1 MNPNDLILSSSNWD
15 EFFESLS
22 ALVKTKD
29 KGDAFERFTQLYL
42 QTAPK
47 YRLLLKKVWKPD
59 VDFGIDFLAET
70 YDKQT
75 WSIQSK
81 FRSDSD
87 SALTYKELS
96 TFKTISDNSE
106 NIDFCLVAHTS
117 TKPIKN
123 LHLLGENIS
132 TLGIDEFES
141 IDSELW
147 ELIQAAA
154 EGVQKKLQHMFA
166 FQ

>member
-1 MNPNDLILSSSNWD
+1 MNPNDLMLSSSNCD

-47 YRLLLKKVWKPD
+47 YSLLLKKVWKPD
-59 VDFGIDFLAET
+59 VDFGIDFFAEA

-75 WSIQSK
+75 WSIRSK

-87 SALTYKELS
+87 SALTYKELN
-96 TFKTISDNSE
+96 TQRI
-106 NIDFCLVAHTS
+106 
-117 TKPIKN
+117 
-123 LHLLGENIS
+123 GEI
-132 TLGIDEFES
+132 
-141 IDSELW
+141 
-147 ELIQAAA
+147 
-154 EGVQKKLQHMFA
+154 
-166 FQ
+166 

>member
-22 ALVKTKD
+22 ALEKTKD

-47 YRLLLKKVWKPD
+47 YRLLLKNIWKPD
-59 VDFGIDFLAET
+59 QDFGIDFLAEI
-70 YDKQT
+70 YNKQT

-87 SALTYKELS
+87 SALSYKELS
-96 TFKTISDNSE
+96 TFKTLSDNSE
-106 NIDFCLVAHTS
+106 NIDFCLVVHTS

-123 LHLLGENIS
+123 LLLI
-132 TLGIDEFES
+132 
-141 IDSELW
+141 
-147 ELIQAAA
+147 
-154 EGVQKKLQHMFA
+154 
-166 FQ
+166 

>member
-1 MNPNDLILSSSNWD
+1 MNPNDLILACSNWD
-15 EFFESLS
+15 AFFERVS
-22 ALVKTKD
+22 ALEEPKD

-42 QTAPK
+42 QTASK

-87 SALTYKELS
+87 SALSYKELN
-96 TFKTISDNSE
+96 TPKD
-106 NIDFCLVAHTS
+106 
-117 TKPIKN
+117 
-123 LHLLGENIS
+123 
-132 TLGIDEFES
+132 
-141 IDSELW
+141 W
-147 ELIQAAA
+147 
-154 EGVQKKLQHMFA
+154 
-166 FQ
+166 

>member
-1 MNPNDLILSSSNWD
+1 MTPNDIILSSSNWH

-22 ALVKTKD
+22 ALEKTKD

-59 VDFGIDFLAET
+59 VDFGNDFLAET

-75 WSIQSK
+75 WSIQSN

-87 SALTYKELS
+87 SALTYKELN
-96 TFKTISDNSE
+96 TPKD
-106 NIDFCLVAHTS
+106 
-117 TKPIKN
+117 
-123 LHLLGENIS
+123 
-132 TLGIDEFES
+132 
-141 IDSELW
+141 W
-147 ELIQAAA
+147 
-154 EGVQKKLQHMFA
+154 
-166 FQ
+166 

>member
-1 MNPNDLILSSSNWD
+1 MNPNDLILSSSNWG

-22 ALVKTKD
+22 ALEKTKD

-75 WSIQSK
+75 WSIQFK
-81 FRSDSD
+81 FR
-87 SALTYKELS
+87 L
-96 TFKTISDNSE
+96 
-106 NIDFCLVAHTS
+106 LV
-117 TKPIKN
+117 
-123 LHLLGENIS
+123 G
-132 TLGIDEFES
+132 
-141 IDSELW
+141 
-147 ELIQAAA
+147 Q
-154 EGVQKKLQHMFA
+154 QKWR
-166 FQ
+166 